1 MNHLNTNTEKN
12 NQYVIFKLNSE
23 NYGIPISY
31 VETIEK
37 VSEVTRVPNA
47 PHYVKGVINLRGEVV
62 PVVDLVKRFKFNES
76 PITPETRIIIL
87 SVEEIML
94 GILVDSSSEVLTI
107 DKDTIDNTSNF
118 VNTFEDDYISGI
130 GKVEDRMIIIVD
142 ILKILDIDLSE

>member
-1 MNHLNTNTEKN
+1 MNTNTEKN